1 MIIAEIVFWS
11 AGMLFLYVF
20 VGYPVLVWNLGR
32 IVPKG
37 RVGDGTYHPTVTL
50 IISAYNEAPV
60 IREKILNS
68 LALVYPWNKLD
79 ILVISDGSTDGTDA
93 IVQEYEVEGITLKRM
108 ITRGGKTVG
117 LNTVVPHVDSEV
129 IVFSDANAMYHPNAI
144 EKLVRNFQDP
154 HIGCVTGDSV
164 YVNLEE
170 SRVGKSE
177 ETYWDYDRFLKVQ
190 ETKIGSMVGSDGA
203 IFAIRTHVYTSL
215 EPDDINDFVLPLR
228 IVEQGYRCVFEPE
241 AVCKE
246 SATIY
251 FEEEF
256 RRKVRVVNRSWTG
269 FWKVSRLLNPFRY
282 GWFSMQM
289 VSHKLLRWLTPVFM
303 IAMFVASVPLAY
315 QNLFYAM
322 LLSGQVVVYALCS
335 VGMILEIQRKHS
347 RWLSFPAYFL
357 MVNVASFFGVSKAL
371 CGERIIVWNP
381 ERSHAVQIP
390 RKMENVV
397 LRLGFILLLG
407 LYVVAISLWPQRMFW
422 FGLAM
427 IFYTYLGYP
436 LLLMLCVAFRKQEW
450 KQSEA
455 YQPSVT
461 LLIVAHNEEDIIE
474 AKILNSFALEYPHDK
489 FTVVVASDGSTDHTN
504 SILAKYQHQGV
515 HAHYEDTRMGKVSV
529 MNRVIPTLDSEII
542 VVSDANVLYQKDAI
556 LKLMRN
562 FSDTAVGVVSGE
574 VTLINEKTGFAK
586 PEKLYYQYE
595 WYLKRLESSLH
606 SQIGADGAMY
616 AFRKTFFSS
625 IPNRTVV
632 DDLVLAMNIALAGY
646 RVVSDREARGFET
659 SPNSLYDE
667 FQRHIRI
674 TAGGIQSFLAC
685 EGLPS
690 FKRPGL
696 LLQYLSHKLLRWLT
710 GLLMIGVFVSNC
722 LILDSLVY
730 QVLFVCQIVFYVVA
744 LMGWLDIALIT
755 FSFPFYVC
763 TLNAAC
769 SLGVVKG
776 ILNLQSPK
784 WEKMGRAT
792 MGNVDVLAP

>member
-11 AGMLFLYVF
+11 AGLLFLYVF
-20 VGYPVLVWNLGR
+20 VGYPVLVWVLGR
-32 IVPKG
+32 IVHKG

-68 LALVYPWNKLD
+68 LALVYPRNKLD
-79 ILVISDGSTDGTDA
+79 LLVISDGSTDGTDA
-93 IVQEYEVEGITLKRM
+93 IVQEYEAEGITLKRM

-117 LNTVVPHVDSEV
+117 LNTVAPHVGSEV

-241 AVCKE
+241 AVCQE
-246 SATIY
+246 SATTY

-269 FWKVSRLLNPFRY
+269 FWKVSGLLNPFRH

-303 IAMFVASVPLAY
+303 MAMFVASVPLAY
-315 QNLFYAM
+315 QSLFYAV
-322 LLSGQVVVYALCS
+322 LLSGQVVVYGLCS
-335 VGMILEIQRKHS
+335 VGMIFEIQRKHN

-381 ERSHAVQIP
+381 ERSQPVQIP
-390 RKMENVV
+390 RKTGNVV
-397 LRLGFILLLG
+397 LRPGFILLLG
-407 LYVVAISLWPQRMFW
+407 LYVMAIFLWPQGMFW
-422 FGLAM
+422 FGLTI
-427 IFYTYLGYP
+427 IFYTYFGYP
-436 LLLMLCVAFRKQEW
+436 LLLMPCVAFRKQEW
-450 KQSEA
+450 EQSEA

-461 LLIVAHNEEDIIE
+461 LLIVAHNEEDVLE
-474 AKILNSFALEYPHDK
+474 AKILNSLALEYPHDK

-515 HAHYEDTRMGKVSV
+515 HAHYGDTRTGKVAV
-529 MNRVIPTLDSEII
+529 MNRVIPTLGSEII
-542 VVSDANVLYQKDAI
+542 VVSDANALYMKDAI
-556 LKLMRN
+556 QKLARN
-562 FSDTAVGVVSGE
+562 FSDRAVGVVSGE
-574 VTLINEKTGFAK
+574 VTLVNETTGFATS
-586 PEKLYYQYE
+586 EKLYYRYE
-595 WYLKRLESSLH
+595 WFLKRLESSLH

-616 AFRKTFFSS
+616 AFRKTLFSS
-625 IPNRTVV
+625 IPDRTVV
-632 DDLVLAMNIALAGY
+632 DDLVLPMNIASAGY

-659 SPNSLYDE
+659 APDSLYDE
-667 FQRHIRI
+667 FQRHVRI
-674 TAGGIQSFLAC
+674 TAGGIQSFLAG

-690 FKRPGL
+690 FKRLGL

-710 GLLMIGVFVSNC
+710 GLLMIGVFVSNSM
-722 LILDSLVY
+722 ILDSLVY
-730 QVLFVCQIVFYVVA
+730 QVFFVCQIVFYGAA
-744 LMGWLDIALIT
+744 LMGRFWMQLPV
-755 FSFPFYVC
+755 FGFPLYVC
-763 TLNAAC
+763 ALNAAC
-769 SLGVVKG
+769 SLGVIRG
-776 ILNLQSPK
+776 ILSLQSGQWK
-784 WEKMGRAT
+784 KFERAKF
-792 MGNVDVLAP
+792 GKVDRLTQ